1 MRGLIL
7 SLLVLCAISFQS
19 IAQDQSNNTE
29 RFVYGIENI
38 TSLEQI
44 SALERNVLALNFVG
58 ELKFDI
64 KLDQGTARMQ
74 FTVVQVEP
82 LSEGR
87 DNIDLAEIKKLIIEA
102 GMTPIECTKVN

>member
-1 MRGLIL
+1 MRGFIIG
-7 SLLVLCAISFQS
+7 LLVLCAISFQS
-19 IAQDQSNNTE
+19 KAQDQSNNIE

-44 SALERNVLALNFVG
+44 NTLERNVLALSFIS

-64 KLDQGTARMQ
+64 KMDQGKARMQ
-74 FTVVQVEP
+74 FSVVQAEP
-82 LSEGR
+82 ISEGR
-87 DNIDLAEIKKLIIEA
+87 DNIDLAEIKRLIIEA